1 MTVVTKPQGCSS
13 TAAAGMTGIRSRT
26 SRIRDMRPVL
36 RSVMPLLLK
45 PVCRRNISHSAA
57 NLLIAPCSM
66 EHTDAYDLKPLNA
79 SVNAYSICPL
89 KGPCCLQLPGP
100 LAAYS
105 CRGLRQI
112 TLREY
117 QIRNQQAQS
126 AAVKKH
132 SCPASDDAL
141 HTNYNVPLNAASLST
156 CPYAT

>member
-13 TAAAGMTGIRSRT
+13 TAAAVLTGISSRT
-26 SRIRDMRPVL
+26 SQLRDMRPVL

-100 LAAYS
+100 QADYS
-105 CRGLRQI
+105 AGVSDQKSASSVCGRKEAFLSGIRRRFTYKLQCTFKRRQPFNVSVCDLRAV
-112 TLREY
+112 
-117 QIRNQQAQS
+117 QAG
-126 AAVKKH
+126 
-132 SCPASDDAL
+132 
-141 HTNYNVPLNAASLST
+141 
-156 CPYAT
+156 